1 MLDFDQTYAY
11 MRNRIDTNILNF
23 NKFLYMKLIFLFA
36 ILLLLDSQ
44 FVTILKVKSQSNFLR
59 DLFLF
64 AFIEKF

>member
-1 MLDFDQTYAY
+1 
-11 MRNRIDTNILNF
+11 
-23 NKFLYMKLIFLFA
+23 MKLIFLFA